1 MDNQEEK
8 IKINMEIRAIEHS
21 SRLGEDQGKL
31 QARYQSLADDCTAYL
46 LKEDLTVEQRQ
57 YAQTVKD
64 SCLLKIYF
72 MTMPSDEKAKHANMW
87 SRR

>member
-21 SRLGEDQGKL
+21 SRLGEDQDNL
-31 QARYQSLADDCTAYL
+31 QARYQALADQCTAYL
-46 LKEDLTVEQRQ
+46 LKEDLNVEQRQ
-57 YAQTVKD
+57 YAKTIKE

-72 MTMPSDEKAKHANMW
+72 MTMPKDEKAKHANMW

>member
-21 SRLGEDQGKL
+21 SRLGEDQDKL
-31 QARYQSLADDCTAYL
+31 QARYQALADHCTAYL
-46 LKEDLTVEQRQ
+46 LKDDLTVEQRQ
-57 YAQTVKD
+57 YAKTIKE
-64 SCLLKIYF
+64 SCLLKIHF
-72 MTMPSDEKAKHANMW
+72 MTMSKEEKSKLAYMW

>member
-1 MDNQEEK
+1 MDNQEQK
-8 IKINMEIRAIEHS
+8 IKINMDFHAIEYA
-21 SRLGEDQGKL
+21 SRLGEDQDKL

-46 LKEDLTVEQRQ
+46 LKDDLNVEQRQ
-57 YAQTVKD
+57 YAKTIKE

-72 MTMPSDEKAKHANMW
+72 MTMSKEEKSKLDYMW